1 MEHLDLNLRPG
12 LGVQKVIKTK
22 ALFVSFAGFG
32 RPFFLVASFG
42 HCKFKLTTS
51 SVGAIL
57 QATIGGCAADFGVLE
72 LSDRVFR
79 FSVCL
84 SSIGFHILNLRSF
97 DCSAYKIF
105 FHLWGNGG
113 PNWIREWKSFCAE
126 EEASWEK
133 MKKPGARRRLGTSF
147 ADVVRSSVLSGANR
161 VPLASRVDRQ
171 INPARK
177 SVFDRIVFTN
187 SASGDVS
194 KGNNS
199 IGRVHQVNCPSTG
212 KGASKQ
218 PIWRSND
225 GSFTVP
231 ISGQGNPAQIEPNAL
246 GTEGVFGPQALS
258 PEVFPSFSAWAKKQ
272 ELSRKAAAAINL
284 STTQPPLFSAMTG
297 GPVPLEPH
305 SPETELRLGQ
315 GVISQANPSSSP
327 DNHAVQVG
335 GSNFSPATRKPLS
348 TQLPS
353 SSPPP
358 VQVPR
363 LDHINLPN
371 FTVVSE
377 MAYQRADPSPFKPR
391 GTQILNIPNRPMMV
405 RAVAP
410 RRPRPRNE
418 DLAIVTIS
426 PLPGNPLYFP
436 AVEEVVRE
444 FFVHRRTQ
452 IKEVQPTHLGQAFV
466 RFEREIDRDRF
477 VLDSPHPYG
486 DVHFSFV
493 RHNQGRNWR
502 RVEFNHQCWLMLMG
516 LPEDYWEQEFLDTVL
531 APYARAVSWD
541 SDPDNLARLIVRAR
555 TTDLES
561 IPHFTVQIE
570 ILKHEHLGGGPPVE
584 EQVPPQE
591 DDQGPPLFDF
601 FGLGQ
606 QLQPAVGQGIQEMQ
620 IGGQNGE
627 PAADGDQDMPG
638 INQNGQAQQDDP
650 WMLWPEEL
658 PAIGQQAQGVNPQL
672 NLNEGPVVM
681 EQDLNEAPLPEDLQE
696 LIVHPAQ
703 EPDQEDLIEFVPQQ
717 VQPQIMEEV
726 ADNMEEIPMDDLME
740 DEELQA
746 QANLDQQGAEFQD
759 GEEDQ
764 DQELELI
771 NHQQEDQED
780 DAEIQMDNQGAQ
792 VIEQGH
798 LPQDGVFF
806 DHIQLG
812 MVRTYFQPTPDLP
825 WNLNAGG
832 LSPKKEGP
840 FQFGS
845 KSLLEIP
852 NAWVGFFQA
861 LLASPAQQAWA
872 KKLLDSTLPDIIMNG
887 KPGPIKDAS
896 PTTQACALL
905 QNEHEDIDNLEDAL
919 PEEDLELTPP
929 GKKRGRR
936 NRSDTPLVD
945 TMVRRSNRVRAG
957 NNGFKAST
965 CKVKNCLGCSSAPP
979 ILSASTLKKIGTS
992 VCEIEPKKLEEME
1005 LMKRKKKVDPIGKK
1019 SKKNPDSKPDDS
1031 EDSSK

>member
-1 MEHLDLNLRPG
+1 M
-12 LGVQKVIKTK
+12 
-22 ALFVSFAGFG
+22 
-32 RPFFLVASFG
+32 ASFG

-199 IGRVHQVNCPSTG
+199 IGRVHQGGPSSASLNSGGPLSQSLSATHLAPRFCSRCLSEGHAREACVSLIRCFTCKRGGHIAVNCPSTG

-606 QLQPAVGQGIQEMQ
+606 QVLTPVADHADQLQPAVGQGIQEMQ

-726 ADNMEEIPMDDLME
+726 ADNME
-740 DEELQA
+740 
-746 QANLDQQGAEFQD
+746 
-759 GEEDQ
+759 
-764 DQELELI
+764 
-771 NHQQEDQED
+771 
-780 DAEIQMDNQGAQ
+780 
-792 VIEQGH
+792 V
-798 LPQDGVFF
+798 
-806 DHIQLG
+806 
-812 MVRTYFQPTPDLP
+812 
-825 WNLNAGG
+825 
-832 LSPKKEGP
+832 
-840 FQFGS
+840 
-845 KSLLEIP
+845 
-852 NAWVGFFQA
+852 
-861 LLASPAQQAWA
+861 
-872 KKLLDSTLPDIIMNG
+872 
-887 KPGPIKDAS
+887 
-896 PTTQACALL
+896 
-905 QNEHEDIDNLEDAL
+905 
-919 PEEDLELTPP
+919 
-929 GKKRGRR
+929 
-936 NRSDTPLVD
+936 
-945 TMVRRSNRVRAG
+945 
-957 NNGFKAST
+957 
-965 CKVKNCLGCSSAPP
+965 
-979 ILSASTLKKIGTS
+979 
-992 VCEIEPKKLEEME
+992 
-1005 LMKRKKKVDPIGKK
+1005 
-1019 SKKNPDSKPDDS
+1019 
-1031 EDSSK
+1031 